1 MTLMFCVW
9 GVSFLISI
17 FLSRL
22 GAQDSSLKLWDL
34 RKLKNFK
41 TITLDNNYEVCCFCN
56 VFIFC
61 ILDCYYWL
69 SQNAYVKRQLFLSFS
84 CRWNLW
90 SLIRV
95 GRIWLLV
102 GQTLEFISVNN
113 GLRSSTFLVSVIRL
127 SLIYFSFVT
136 LRKTWWLSC
145 AFIEVKSSNS
155 KRVWSII
162 ALGSFLSTSNLQQN
176 G

>member
-1 MTLMFCVW
+1 MTLMFCMW

-17 FLSRL
+17 FLSLL

-61 ILDCYYWL
+61 ILNYYYWL

-127 SLIYFSFVT
+127 SLMMIYFSFVT
-136 LRKTWWLSC
+136 LHKTWWLSC
-145 AFIEVKSSNS
+145 AFIDVKSSNS
-155 KRVWSII
+155 KS
-162 ALGSFLSTSNLQQN
+162 LSTSNLQQN